1 MIFITAQPL
10 AEWEATEPC
19 YNRCRCA
26 PIAMVGALFVLDR
39 LPPSTCH
46 KWLTIIW
53 LIGGLHDNQLG
64 VLLGGVCRVNCLA
77 SRQE

>member
-1 MIFITAQPL
+1 MGSHR
-10 AEWEATEPC
+10 PC
-19 YNRCRCA
+19 YNRRKRA
-26 PIAMVGALFVLDR
+26 PIAVVGALLVVER

-53 LIGGLHDNQLG
+53 LIGELHHNQLG
-64 VLLGGVCRVNCLA
+64 ALLGGVCRLNCLT